1 MNFSGPVLVSIA
13 TYLLMLV
20 AYRYRSKLWF
30 HIPVMSAIIV
40 YDICMPFY
48 LYSTRD
54 WYRRLIEQE
63 EIFSMMIWT
72 HVMLLITLYVL
83 YALQVIAGRQLLKG
97 NNNEAREDHA
107 AQGKGILIARALVI
121 LSAMMLVEPERPVEA
136 VALLVGG

>member
-1 MNFSGPVLVSIA
+1 MNFSGPVLVSMA
-13 TYLLMLV
+13 TYLLMLL

-30 HIPVMSAIIV
+30 HIPVMCAIIV

-48 LYSTRD
+48 LYATRD

-83 YALQVIAGRQLLKG
+83 YALQIIAGRQMLKG
-97 NNNEAREDHA
+97 NNEPREDHA
-107 AQGKGILIARALVI
+107 AQGKGVLITRALVI